1 MAPSAA
7 FLQLTAFP
15 KACVSIHVFLH
26 SECSTSQGALGVICS
41 YNLKGP
47 TKHTILMLP
56 PQTHEASLSKLTS
69 WLPALAELSSIESHM
84 WWGGGGT
91 FLTQLCA
98 IWAEMGSFSFL
109 GSPPRHP
116 TYCVPD
122 AGSMALTKT

>member
-84 WWGGGGT
+84 WWWAHGWPPLPHH
-91 FLTQLCA
+91 FRA
-98 IWAEMGSFSFL
+98 IPLNLEQQPSRADQQRGNCL
-109 GSPPRHP
+109 
-116 TYCVPD
+116 VD
-122 AGSMALTKT
+122 